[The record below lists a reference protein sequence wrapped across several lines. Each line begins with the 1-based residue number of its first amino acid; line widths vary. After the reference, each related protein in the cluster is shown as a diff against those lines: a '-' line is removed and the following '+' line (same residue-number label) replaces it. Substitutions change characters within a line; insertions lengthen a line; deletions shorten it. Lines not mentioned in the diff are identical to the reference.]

1 MNFSEGAGD
10 RVIQSA
16 KDTKGLNVQSTRV
29 GSRNVGQINQVKVRF
44 RTKQLTKKQKEW
56 LDDLNDQGMTVSG
69 TKSTYPVVSIQTPNR
84 GVEMDRILTK
94 GGLNAAI
101 EQVLPSAGEIYRGRL
116 ISDMTDFS
124 PLNRAG
130 IYETEEG
137 FARMGLPGQ
146 GQVTRKLLE
155 LWEDPLIKGAM
166 EVVDAN
172 KPLKRRIR
180 EGMKYRYELAKQNN
194 WATRDDYFLLHQ
206 IFSREGGNGGFKG
219 LNKALKKGH
228 FLPSVILPVMAYG
241 LSPQHSDAE

>member
-1 MNFSEGAGD
+1 MQA
-10 RVIQSA
+10 IQ
-16 KDTKGLNVQSTRV
+16 
-29 GSRNVGQINQVKVRF
+29 
-44 RTKQLTKKQKEW
+44 
-56 LDDLNDQGMTVSG
+56 
-69 TKSTYPVVSIQTPNR
+69 
-84 GVEMDRILTK
+84 
-94 GGLNAAI
+94 
-101 EQVLPSAGEIYRGRL
+101 QVLPNAGLPYRGRL

-172 KPLKRRIR
+172 KPLKKRIR
-180 EGMKYRYELAKQNN
+180 EVMKYRYELAKQNN

-219 LNKALKKGH
+219 LKKALKKGH